1 MPVLLTCTRVVVS
14 VAVARARASSQVRVR
29 SFVRSLARIRARGV
43 VVMVV
48 SRMRHTALAES
59 NVLGE
64 ERKVCVAREA
74 EKQQHGRER
83 RAECRCAAWCAAS
96 CHGAPH
102 TRGRDIRP
110 WRMMGESTTDCL
122 TSRAGTPAQAH
133 AQRGGRPRS
142 GVQRDGSGSGWSVR
156 IQRSSSSEE
165 QQRDAKKTREDK
177 SEAELTESRERA
189 EERRGTENIALR
201 NFPSASRCTGHAVFS
216 LPLLGFSPRGLRFCA
231 RSPPRPRRSLA
242 ARALAGQSR
251 ACASCPSACV
261 LAQHGVRRILA
272 RLVRPRSFVR
282 SLSFACL
289 FALAATSSARRR

>member
-1 MPVLLTCTRVVVS
+1 
-14 VAVARARASSQVRVR
+14 
-29 SFVRSLARIRARGV
+29 
-43 VVMVV
+43 MVV

-156 IQRSSSSEE
+156 IQRSSSEE
-165 QQRDAKKTREDK
+165 QQRDAKKRKEGDK
-177 SEAELTESRERA
+177 SEAELTESRARA
-189 EERRGTENIALR
+189 EERREAQRTYRSAEFSECVSVPGACGFFAASSRVFASWFAL
-201 NFPSASRCTGHAVFS
+201 
-216 LPLLGFSPRGLRFCA
+216 L
-231 RSPPRPRRSLA
+231 RSLA
-242 ARALAGQSR
+242 AAAASSFIGCPRSR
-251 ACASCPSACV
+251 GPIACLRLLPLRVCARPARRTPYPCASGASS
-261 LAQHGVRRILA
+261 
-272 RLVRPRSFVR
+272 LVVR